1 MLALN
6 VNSSALS
13 AHHNLIKCW
22 LSKKIK
28 GNRSRKNRLGNACED
43 DNCEICKT
51 NRHKSDLPQVLV
63 DFFTSE
69 KIDALINEQTA
80 NLIRT

>member
-1 MLALN
+1 MH
-6 VNSSALS
+6 VKMITVKYVK
-13 AHHNLIKCW
+13 LIGT
-22 LSKKIK
+22 S
-28 GNRSRKNRLGNACED
+28 
-43 DNCEICKT
+43 